1 MSEYD
6 LMKLFSKFDGE
17 VNESDFT
24 PDELREYL
32 AVRDEP
38 TPLAAW
44 KRAYFE
50 KYDDVKDKSLKKQ
63 DW

>member
-6 LMKLFSKFDGE
+6 LMKFYAQFEGE
-17 VNESDFT
+17 VSESDFT
-24 PDELREYL
+24 PDELQAYL
-32 AVRDEP
+32 SAGKP
-38 TPLAAW
+38 CTPAEW